1 MVAGEVYE
9 LVYVLQYIYLSSWR
23 CFKPLSPCWLSVKQP
38 LFMASV
44 GSSGWQSCRVLTAA
58 LLPRAITGICPPV
71 AINNVPLTEGLGC
84 IFWDCLEGNLGND
97 LLSCPSICGTAA
109 QQILLFLRWLWLE
122 VGCSSQM
129 WQLLLFCK
137 LFPRGSSSTR
147 LAFMLVTAGQSQ
159 RDISRGPN
167 S

>member
-44 GSSGWQSCRVLTAA
+44 GSSGVTELQGAHSSSAA
-58 LLPRAITGICPPV
+58 QGHQGICPPV

-97 LLSCPSICGTAA
+97 LLCCPSICGTAA

-137 LFPRGSSSTR
+137 LCPSGSSSTR

-159 RDISRGPN
+159 RDISWGPN